1 LSWWTTWAKEV
12 IEISKT
18 EGIMTTRIMGIVA
31 LCIFLFEGRELTA
44 LDGFTVTPE
53 HVELARPLERAQL
66 LVTATQASS
75 VEREYAQDLTATAM
89 YASSAPQ
96 IVSVDRHGQLLA
108 HQAGEAVVSI
118 TVAGESQEVTVTV
131 LGENH
136 SLDFTHDIVPILNK
150 AGCAAAACHAS
161 QFGKGGFKLSVF
173 GYDPQADF
181 EAIARADRQRRVN
194 FAAPD
199 VSLFLQK
206 PTMGLPHVGGRR
218 LDPESVEY
226 QVMRTWVEAGA
237 QPPNPKQ
244 PTLEKLEVFPDH
256 RVGGVGLRQQ
266 LQVIAT
272 YTDGATR
279 DVTATARYDSMDE
292 GVLSVDARGILE
304 TVGRGQTSVMVRYEG
319 QADLALVVVP
329 YAEQVDLSS
338 WNPQN
343 FVDELAGKKFQE
355 LGLVPSGLCDD
366 ATFVRRA
373 FLDAIGTLPTSE
385 EAREF
390 IESKDPNKRSHLID
404 RLLGLTGDP
413 KLDTYNDQYA
423 AFWTLKW
430 SDLIRNNS
438 NSLGEQG
445 MWALHNWIRESM
457 RTNKPFDEFVRELV
471 TAQGS
476 IYSNGPA
483 NYFRI
488 HNNATALTEA
498 TAQIF
503 MGVRLECAK
512 CHHHPFEAYSQ
523 GDYYGLAAFFSRVG
537 SKNSEEFGLF
547 GRETVVMVNATGD
560 VRHPKTRAVMAPT
573 PLGGEPTDD
582 ALDRR
587 LPLAQW
593 LTSPQNKFFAQSV
606 VNRYVGYLLGQG
618 LVEPID
624 DLRST
629 NPPSNPE
636 LMEALADHFV
646 QEHYDLRQLLKAIM
660 NSRVYQLSSQ
670 PTSSNA
676 SDRRFYSHYQVKRLT
691 AEPLLDAIDQVTGVQ
706 TKFKSLPLG
715 TRAIELPD
723 AEYPNYFLT
732 TFAKPRRASVCE
744 CERPPHESLSQALHT
759 LNGDIIAAKIADK
772 NGWLT
777 QNLAAMKSSDEMI
790 EAIYLRTLSRQPSEE
805 ELNYF
810 RQYVNGVEDAKQAYE
825 DVVWALVNSK
835 QFLFVH

>member
-1 LSWWTTWAKEV
+1 MLMIEV
-12 IEISKT
+12 VQISKT
-18 EGIMTTRIMGIVA
+18 EGIMSTRCLGIAFLCLLLLEGGDLFA
-31 LCIFLFEGRELTA
+31 LEGIR
-44 LDGFTVTPE
+44 VTPE

-66 LVTATQASS
+66 LVTGAQENSS
-75 VEREYAQDLTATAM
+75 EAEYAEDLTATAI
-89 YASSAPQ
+89 YVSSAPQ
-96 IVSVDRHGQLLA
+96 VVSVDRHGQLVA
-108 HQAGEAVVSI
+108 HQAGEAVV
-118 TVAGESQEVTVTV
+118 TVSVSGESQEVTVQV
-131 LGENH
+131 LGENQ
-136 SLDFTHDIVPILNK
+136 SFDFTHDIVPILNK

-181 EAIARADRQRRVN
+181 EAIARADRQRRIN

-199 VSLFLQK
+199 ASLFLQK
-206 PTMGLPHVGGRR
+206 PTMNLPHVGGRR
-218 LDPESVEY
+218 LLPDSVEY
-226 QVMRTWVEAGA
+226 QVMRAWVEAGA
-237 QPPNPKQ
+237 QPPQPKQ
-244 PTLEKLEVFPDH
+244 PTIVKLEVLPDH
-256 RVGGVGLRQQ
+256 RVGGVGLKQQ

-272 YTDGATR
+272 YSDGATR

-292 GVLSVDARGILE
+292 GILRVDTRGQLE

-338 WNPQN
+338 WHPQN
-343 FVDELAGKKFQE
+343 FVDEWAGKKFQE
-355 LGLVPSGLCDD
+355 LGLVPSDLCDD

-373 FLDAIGTLPTSE
+373 FLDAIGTLPTAE
-385 EAREF
+385 EARVF
-390 IESKDPNKRSHLID
+390 IESKEPNKRAHLVD

-413 KLDTYNDQYA
+413 NLDTYNDQYA

-547 GRETVVMVNATGD
+547 GRETVVMVQATGD

-593 LTSPQNKFFAQSV
+593 LTSSQNEFFAKSV
-606 VNRYVGYLLGQG
+606 VNRYVGYLLGKG

-636 LMEALADHFV
+636 LMDALADHFV
-646 QEHYDLRQLLKAIM
+646 EQNYDLRQLLKTIM
-660 NSRVYQLSSQ
+660 TSRVYQLSSQ

-676 SDRRFYSHYQVKRLT
+676 SDQRFYSHYQVKRLT

-744 CERPPHESLSQALHT
+744 CERPQHESLSQALHT
-759 LNGDIIAAKIADK
+759 LNGDILATKISDK

-777 QNLAAMKSSDEMI
+777 QTLASMKSSDEMI
-790 EAIYLRTLSRQPSEE
+790 EEIYLRTLSREPSDE
-805 ELNYF
+805 ELIYF
-810 RQYVNGVEDAKQAYE
+810 REYVSSVADPKQAYE

-835 QFLFVH
+835 QFLFIR